1 MDIKIKDFRVRL
13 TIMTLQP
20 ATQRFLWVLLLWT
33 GLVFASVGYN
43 FYSLWQAT
51 LHTAESAAEATLNK
65 DLSYR
70 NWATSHGGVYV
81 PPSERTPSNPY
92 LNVPDKDVVT
102 TGGKALTLMNPAYM
116 IREIQL
122 YYGDQYGAKT
132 VITSL
137 NPINPNNIADAWE
150 TEALKSFEIKPE
162 RVQSLGEIN
171 GELHLRM
178 MVPFIVE
185 PLCLKCHAQQGYQ
198 VGDVRGGIATY
209 IPMAPYLKNQT
220 TRRIEL
226 AISHALVWLIG
237 LIGFSLAWRHQ
248 RKLDHANARI
258 QHLAHYDNLTQLPN
272 RHLIEQTLNQQ
283 SQSKQR
289 YGLILLD
296 IDNFKLLND
305 TLGHK
310 FGDKLLQAVAARLQQ
325 FCDGTLFVGRLSGDE
340 FVVMLPKLKA
350 AAQAASL
357 ELEDTIRLLLKELD
371 QPYQIEQRD
380 YQITVSLGGAHAQNG
395 VTSPEE
401 LLKSAEVAMYQAKL
415 SGRNTFKLFEASMLS
430 QITARTELEKDLRTA
445 VLENAF
451 ELYYQPQVN
460 ANGQT
465 TGAEA
470 LLRWHHPQRGLI
482 SPNVFMPMAEESGLI
497 LPIGQWVMHSAC
509 QTLKHWQSQP
519 ALRHL
524 TLAVNVSAHQFYQ
537 ADFVEQVIGVL
548 QSTDAPAGLL
558 KLELTESLFVADIQ
572 QVMQKMHELKRLG
585 IAISL
590 DDFGTGYSSLSYLK
604 RLPLDQ
610 LKIDQSFVRDILED
624 PNDAAIARMVITL
637 ANELQLNVIAEGVET
652 IEQQKALATLGCLH
666 YQGYLFGRPQPLT
679 QFEAALQAHPAG

>member
-1 MDIKIKDFRVRL
+1 
-13 TIMTLQP
+13 MTLQH
-20 ATQRFLWVLLLWT
+20 ATQRFLWVLLFWT

-92 LNVPDKDVVT
+92 LNVPDKDVIT

-162 RVQSLGEIN
+162 RVQSLGEID
-171 GELHLRM
+171 GEPHLRM

-185 PLCLKCHAQQGYQ
+185 PLCLKCHAQQGYK

-209 IPMAPYLKNQT
+209 IPMTPFLKNQT

-248 RKLDHANARI
+248 LKLDHANARI

-272 RHLIEQTLNQQ
+272 RHLIEQTLGQQ

-325 FCDGTLFVGRLSGDE
+325 FCNSALFVGRLSGDE

-350 AAQAASL
+350 SAEAASL
-357 ELEDTIRLLLKELD
+357 ELEDTIRLLLKALD

-401 LLKSAEVAMYQAKL
+401 LVKYAEVAMYQAKL

-451 ELYYQPQVN
+451 ELYYQPQVD

-509 QTLKHWQSQP
+509 QTLKRWQSIP
-519 ALRHL
+519 ALRRL

-548 QSTDAPAGLL
+548 HNTDAPAGLI

-572 QVMQKMHELKRLG
+572 QVMQKMHELKALG

-652 IEQQKALATLGCLH
+652 VEQQKALATLGCLH

-679 QFEAALQAHPAG
+679 KFEAALQTPPAG